1 MDSTARC
8 SIGLI
13 RTTKIGVRLAI
24 VLIVVR
30 IELGELAL
38 RALALT
44 ETGRGM
50 EDGIDVGDGTV
61 VGSIVESGGGG
72 GEVHFGSVL

>member
-1 MDSTARC
+1 MASC
-8 SIGLI
+8 SIGLMGAI
-13 RTTKIGVRLAI
+13 KLGVRVVI
-24 VLIVVR
+24 VLIIV
-30 IELGELAL
+30 ELGELAL

-44 ETGRGM
+44 ETRRGM

-61 VGSIVESGGGG
+61 VGGIVESGGGG